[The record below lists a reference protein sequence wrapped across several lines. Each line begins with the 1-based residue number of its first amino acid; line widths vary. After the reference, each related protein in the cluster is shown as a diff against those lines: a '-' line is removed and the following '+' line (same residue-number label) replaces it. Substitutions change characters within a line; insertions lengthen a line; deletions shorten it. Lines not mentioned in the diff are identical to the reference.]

1 MRGDYPFDFFLRGE
15 FRHPAMT
22 QDSPAP
28 FPEPDSVTPEE
39 FDRLLATNP
48 EFVAHV
54 RAEYEQALAVPPTPE
69 TEHLYPGIRSALE
82 NFNDQVVAVR
92 VMHRLQEF
100 RAAMKELTEGKKVEQ
115 IPHVLALL
123 EEIEDL
129 VLDVKE
135 PMRSE
140 TFKVLEPLKE
150 HLRSIRDIVDKAGG
164 DEAGGFR

>member
-22 QDSPAP
+22 QDTPAP

-54 RAEYEQALAVPPTPE
+54 RAGYEEALAVPPTPE
-69 TEHLYPGIRSALE
+69 TEHLYPGIRNALE
-82 NFNDQVVAVR
+82 GFNDHVAEMR
-92 VMHRLQEF
+92 VMHKVQER
-100 RAAMKELTEGKKVEQ
+100 RAAMMEVFDERKLDQV
-115 IPHVLALL
+115 PHVLALL
-123 EEIEDL
+123 GEVEDL

-135 PMRSE
+135 PKRTE
-140 TFKVLEPLKE
+140 TFQALEPVKE
-150 HLRSIRDIVDKAGG
+150 HLRSIRDLVDKADG
-164 DEAGGFR
+164 DEAGGF

>member
-15 FRHPAMT
+15 FRNPAMT

-54 RAEYEQALAVPPTPE
+54 RAGYEEALAVPPTPE
-69 TEHLYPGIRSALE
+69 TEHLYPGIRDALE
-82 NFNDQVVAVR
+82 SFQDHVTDLR

-100 RAAMKELTEGKKVEQ
+100 RAAMKEFTEGKKVDQ

-129 VLDVKE
+129 ALDVKE
-135 PMRSE
+135 PKRTE
-140 TFKVLEPLKE
+140 TFQALEPVKE
-150 HLRSIRDIVDKAGG
+150 HLRSIRDLVDKADG
-164 DEAGGFR
+164 DEAGGF